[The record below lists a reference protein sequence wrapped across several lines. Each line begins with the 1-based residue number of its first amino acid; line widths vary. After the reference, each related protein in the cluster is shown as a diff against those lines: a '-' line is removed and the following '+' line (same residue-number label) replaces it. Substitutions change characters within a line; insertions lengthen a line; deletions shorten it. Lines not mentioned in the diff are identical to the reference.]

1 MGAPALRDVHLSEGV
16 SLMDIQIHARNFHVS
31 ERLNEHVEKKLN
43 RLDRYL
49 PHISE
54 IHVELAQEHYKRG
67 GDRAIVQL
75 TVRNSRGVILRA
87 EEKSQNDIFAAV
99 DAVVDKM
106 HRQIS
111 RFKGKR
117 RRRAG
122 DRFEVLEPE
131 LAATEE
137 APVEADEIEDSSEIV
152 RRKQLELTPMGEEEA
167 IEQIE
172 LLGHDF
178 FVFYNAENS
187 KVNVL
192 YRREGGGYGLLI
204 PNLS

>member
-1 MGAPALRDVHLSEGV
+1 
-16 SLMDIQIHARNFHVS
+16 MDIQIHARNFHVS
-31 ERLNEHVEKKLN
+31 DKLQQHVEKKLN

-54 IHVELAQEHYKRG
+54 IQVELAQEHYKRG

-99 DAVVDKM
+99 DVVVDKM

-122 DRFEVLEPE
+122 DRFDVLEPE

-137 APVEADEIEDSSEIV
+137 VPVDVEETEVDGEIV
-152 RRKQLELTPMGEEEA
+152 RRKELDLIPMNEEEA

-178 FVFYNAENS
+178 FVFYNAENG

-192 YRREGGGYGLLI
+192 YRRQGGGYGLLI